1 MSDIEVTEFVKY
13 VDVIGPEAMR
23 SSSVTRMTLTDVTT
37 FWKSTAERL
46 PGLSRLAQMYIF
58 AVTTSA
64 DAERSFSK
72 YNQLLT
78 PQSTRLAAETL
89 RMLEFLYWN
98 LNAYRP

>member
-1 MSDIEVTEFVKY
+1 
-13 VDVIGPEAMR
+13 
-23 SSSVTRMTLTDVTT
+23 
-37 FWKSTAERL
+37 
-46 PGLSRLAQMYIF
+46 MYIF

-78 PQSTRLAAETL
+78 PQRTRLAAETL